1 MWKNS
6 TTEIT
11 HMDLLPEGGEEMK
24 RQKLTIAFLTV
35 AALALP
41 FATVQAISYVDPSQ
55 SLGLGTAD
63 LRTTVTNIINWV
75 LGLLGIIAV
84 IMILYG
90 GFIWLTAAGNE
101 ENVTKAKNILSAAII
116 GLVIVLLA
124 WAIVNYVLGT
134 ASNVS
139 T

>member
-1 MWKNS
+1 
-6 TTEIT
+6 
-11 HMDLLPEGGEEMK
+11 MK
-24 RQKLTIAFLTV
+24 RTLTV
-35 AALALP
+35 ALLTLAAVAVPL
-41 FATVQAISYVDPSQ
+41 AAAHGVSYIDPSQ
-55 SLGLGTAD
+55 SIGLGSAD

-134 ASNVS
+134 TSNVS
-139 T
+139 K

>member
-1 MWKNS
+1 
-6 TTEIT
+6 
-11 HMDLLPEGGEEMK
+11 MK
-24 RQKLTIAFLTV
+24 RKLTIALFTV
-35 AALALP
+35 AMIAVPLA
-41 FATVQAISYVDPSQ
+41 AAHAVSYIDPSQ

-63 LRTTVTNIINWV
+63 LKTTVTNIINWV

-101 ENVTKAKNILSAAII
+101 ENITKAKNILSAAII
-116 GLVIVLLA
+116 GLVIILLA

-139 T
+139 NVSK

>member
-1 MWKNS
+1 
-6 TTEIT
+6 
-11 HMDLLPEGGEEMK
+11 MK
-24 RQKLTIAFLTV
+24 RKLTVVFFT
-35 AALALP
+35 ALAVALP
-41 FATVQAISYVDPSQ
+41 LGVAHAVSYIDPSH
-55 SLGLGTAD
+55 SLGLGTSD

-116 GLVIVLLA
+116 GLVIILLA

-134 ASNVS
+134 TSNVS
-139 T
+139 KDLP